1 MRLNGSMPNFG
12 PEMAAVLICLLL
24 VLVAI
29 VGVVALVV
37 RKR

>member
-24 VLVAI
+24 VLAAI

>member
-24 VLVAI
+24 VLAAI

-37 RKR
+37 RKH

>member
-12 PEMAAVLICLLL
+12 PEMAAVLVCLLL
-24 VLVAI
+24 VIAAI
-29 VGVVALVV
+29 AGVLMLVV